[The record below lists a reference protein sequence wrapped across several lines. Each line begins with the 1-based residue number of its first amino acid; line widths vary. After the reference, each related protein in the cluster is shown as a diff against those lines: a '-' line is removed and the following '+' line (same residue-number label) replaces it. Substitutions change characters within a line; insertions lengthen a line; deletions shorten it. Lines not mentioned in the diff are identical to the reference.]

1 MKSAKISLILATL
14 ISSNTFA
21 FENTDVFGD
30 IIFNYATNNEQTILN
45 KKKQNE
51 GLFSQDNSSVDIGLH
66 LDLVTNLS
74 EAIYIDIGMQV
85 VSTLGLEN
93 NLVSNGWS
101 GAHPVSTS
109 AGNNKQADTATW
121 VDEIWFDAMVYNTII
136 KIGRQV
142 LETPLA
148 FSEEWGADKNT
159 FEAVVLTNKS
169 IENTTLITAYIGNS
183 NGSADD
189 EAEADKFFGTD
200 AQAGYVAGDGKF
212 STFGADGAYIFA
224 MIYSSWK
231 PLTTQVWYYH
241 MTKLANAYWLQSDL
255 KFKNV
260 LAGIQIANT
269 SVKSVKELDIYLNKS
284 TGFDDVSNTRAISAM
299 LGYKL
304 KNGITLKVA
313 YSDVSDGTLGMANT
327 ATGEYATNG
336 GESKLYTEMWDNF
349 GVVSSPGAKSQ
360 SFTAETTY
368 YNIEWFAGL
377 YSSDIDNKNS
387 KIEQKEVTVAA
398 LKTYGPL
405 DISLAIILDER
416 NTKSNVRITKSK
428 STGIQV
434 SFDYYF

>member
-1 MKSAKISLILATL
+1 MKSVKISLILATL

-21 FENTDVFGD
+21 FENTDIFGD
-30 IIFNYATNNEQTILN
+30 IMFNYATNNEQTILN
-45 KKKQNE
+45 KKKQDN
-51 GLFSQDNSSVDIGLH
+51 GLFSQDNSSGDIGLH

-74 EAIYIDIGMQV
+74 DAMYIDIGMQV

-109 AGNNKQADTATW
+109 ADNNKQADTATW
-121 VDEIWFDAMVYNTII
+121 VDEIWFDSVIYNTII

-148 FSEEWGADKNT
+148 FSEEWGVDKNT

-169 IENTTLITAYIGNS
+169 IYDTTLITAYVGNS

-189 EAEADKFFGTD
+189 EAEDGKYFGND

-212 STFGADGAYIFA
+212 STFGTDGAYIFA
-224 MIYSSWK
+224 IINNSWK
-231 PLTTQVWYYH
+231 PLSTQVWYYH

-255 KFKNV
+255 KFKSV
-260 LAGIQIANT
+260 LVGIQVANT
-269 SVKSVKELDIYLNKS
+269 SVNSVKALDLYLNKS
-284 TGFDDVSNTRAISAM
+284 TGFDDVSDTTAISAM

-313 YSDVSDGTLGMANT
+313 YSDVSEGTLGMANT

-349 GVVSSPGAKSQ
+349 GVVSLPDAKSK
-360 SFTAETTY
+360 SLTAEATY
-368 YNIEWFAGL
+368 YNIEWFVGL
-377 YSSDIDNKNS
+377 YSSDIINKKS
-387 KIEQKEVTVAA
+387 KIEQREVTVAA

-405 DISLAIILDER
+405 DISLAIISDEK
-416 NTKSNVRITKSK
+416 NITSNVRIMKSK